1 MGLFRVLSLL
11 PKKRPIC
18 FSLLPTTHI
27 NMYSAYPFC
36 LHFFHL
42 LCFVFVFLCLL
53 LPLVTVVD
61 ENRMH
66 LTPFHSQK
74 MNLRNTIGV
83 YCGFQER
90 GESVNLYCKA
100 FTARITLFSL
110 DSKSVMEQTVGAS
123 VEKGENRD
131 DPPVLWLSKGW
142 LSQSC
147 VVSK

>member
-1 MGLFRVLSLL
+1 
-11 PKKRPIC
+11 
-18 FSLLPTTHI
+18 
-27 NMYSAYPFC
+27 
-36 LHFFHL
+36 
-42 LCFVFVFLCLL
+42 
-53 LPLVTVVD
+53 
-61 ENRMH
+61 MH

-100 FTARITLFSL
+100 FTAGITLFSL